1 MTQKSRKPWK
11 SENIT
16 RVTFSDRRKILLITL
31 LGCFPVESST
41 GCREKHSWGNHPV
54 TNFLQPC
61 NFFYTPRHYPS
72 KQKQGSGKKSGF
84 LPKQPSKV
92 SSIVTVSGRG
102 VGEIKNPHRINDEGL
117 GEGEN

>member
-54 TNFLQPC
+54 TSSYNLV
-61 NFFYTPRHYPS
+61 FFFILLGISPVN
-72 KQKQGSGKKSGF
+72 KNKDQGKNQVSFQNNPVRF
-84 LPKQPSKV
+84 LPSLQC
-92 SSIVTVSGRG
+92 R
-102 VGEIKNPHRINDEGL
+102 DE
-117 GEGEN
+117 EWEK